1 MTSRSRKRT
10 SGSTNLPIEKTTR
23 ELECRIEGRVLG
35 NNLTLDELSEIE
47 EMAHHSH
54 SREAEI
60 ILRLSA
66 ALREAMQV
74 RESALAFMKRGLK
87 DITR

>member
-1 MTSRSRKRT
+1 METQAHCSYID
-10 SGSTNLPIEKTTR
+10 GI
-23 ELECRIEGRVLG
+23 CRQVGMENIRMFRGNRDDLALG
-35 NNLTLDELSEIE
+35 NNLTLEELAEIE
-47 EMAHHSH
+47 EMAHRSH

-74 RESALAFMKRGLK
+74 RESAIALMRRFQ
-87 DITR
+87 